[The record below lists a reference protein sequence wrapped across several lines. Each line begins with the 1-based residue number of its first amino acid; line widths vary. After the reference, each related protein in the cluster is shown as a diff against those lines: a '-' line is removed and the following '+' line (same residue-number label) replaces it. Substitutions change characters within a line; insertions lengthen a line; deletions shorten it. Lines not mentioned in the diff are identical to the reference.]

1 MEVYLGNA
9 SGNNVQ
15 CIRVTVMPLA
25 EENKT
30 KQMTPGCFVLL
41 CFFCPRYDGQEYSI
55 CPLMRAQVFCQNCG
69 YQLFCCHCA
78 FRVFLTVQ
86 LNITDCVYAALSKRR
101 A

>member
-30 KQMTPGCFVLL
+30 KQMTPGCFFLL
-41 CFFCPRYDGQEYSI
+41 CFF
-55 CPLMRAQVFCQNCG
+55 AQDMMAKN
-69 YQLFCCHCA
+69 
-78 FRVFLTVQ
+78 TVY
-86 LNITDCVYAALSKRR
+86 VH
-101 A
+101 